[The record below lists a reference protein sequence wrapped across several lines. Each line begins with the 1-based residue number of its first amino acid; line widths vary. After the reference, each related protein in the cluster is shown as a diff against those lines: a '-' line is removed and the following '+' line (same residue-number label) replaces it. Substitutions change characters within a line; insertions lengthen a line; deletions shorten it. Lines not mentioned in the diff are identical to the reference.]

1 MKEILKFHCPRYNEL
16 PNVFLYKDQVIIYLE
31 QVLKPLNINMDEK
44 IITPT
49 MINNY
54 VKQRIVSPPKDKKY
68 NKKHLAYLIIVCI
81 LKQVFSLHEI
91 CKLINI
97 QINKY
102 PTDIA
107 YDYFC
112 TELEKTLK
120 AVFESRDFSAESSA
134 SKITYESELA
144 RSAIMSFVNK
154 IYTQKCI
161 EQLQDMKQM

>member
-1 MKEILKFHCPRYNEL
+1 MKEILDFHCPRYSEL
-16 PNVFLYKDQVIIYLE
+16 PKVFLYKDQVIIYIE
-31 QVLKPLNINMDEK
+31 QILKPLNINKNEK
-44 IITPT
+44 ILTPT

-54 VKQRIVSPPKDKKY
+54 VKQKIVSPPKDKKY
-68 NKKHLAYLIIVCI
+68 NEKHLAYLIIVCI

-91 CKLINI
+91 CELINI

-102 PTDIA
+102 PTDVA

-112 TELEKTLK
+112 IELEKTLK
-120 AVFESRDFSAESSA
+120 SVFESRDFSQESSA

-154 IYTQKCI
+154 IYAQKCI
-161 EQLQDMKQM
+161 YKSSIK